1 MFWHQVKDKQ
11 PTVFKRLTGVYKKNF
26 RLMVREM
33 NKHDLKQ
40 VKKKGNS
47 RSRPFKLGVEDQIL
61 LTLMY
66 YREYRTQFHIG
77 GTYQIS
83 ESAVSRTI
91 QRIENILMKVEGF
104 KLPGKAKL
112 SGSKQEYEMLLI
124 DATEMSVERPKK
136 SNTSTIET
144 RRKSTR

>member
-1 MFWHQVKDKQ
+1 MFWHQIKDKEAA
-11 PTVFKRLTGVYKKNF
+11 VFKRLTGVHKKTF
-26 RLMVREM
+26 RLMVREV
-33 NKHDLKQ
+33 NNHDQKI

-47 RSRPFKLGVEDQIL
+47 RSRPFKLSVEDQIL

-91 QRIENILMKVEGF
+91 QRIENILAKADAF

-112 SGSKQEYEMLLI
+112 SGTRQEYEVILI
-124 DATEMSVERPKK
+124 DATEMSIERPKK
-136 SNTSTIET
+136 SSTSTIPA